1 MPQIRERLN
10 SSSLGTLAMSCGAI
24 LDDGARSSS
33 QGNRR
38 GGTEEKRAE
47 ERTKL
52 REKVAEMAAEAGFSL
67 DEVVSKRGKDRR
79 RGKAAVKYRNPEDRS
94 QTWTGRGRKPNWLI
108 AELEAGRSI
117 DEFAV

>member
-1 MPQIRERLN
+1 MPLPKIDKLSHTELLN
-10 SSSLGTLAMSCGAI
+10 LQARIETAI
-24 LDDGARSSS
+24 
-33 QGNRR
+33 
-38 GGTEEKRAE
+38 EEKRAE